1 MQQLGLVAVKEQEI
15 SNLLHRHVYFYHTFS
30 LMAKHSAQHDSVQ
43 HEAKQISNAKQM
55 TQHLAQQEH
64 LKNMSEWLWA
74 PVSWTAQEQQCF
86 LAEQQQRATVLVDR

>member
-1 MQQLGLVAVKEQEI
+1 MQQLGLVAVKEQES
-15 SNLLHRHVYFYHTFS
+15 SNFLHRHVYFYHTFS

-55 TQHLAQQEH
+55 RQHLAQQEH

-74 PVSWTAQEQQCF
+74 PEEQQWF
-86 LAEQQQRATVLVDR
+86 LAEKQQRATVLADR